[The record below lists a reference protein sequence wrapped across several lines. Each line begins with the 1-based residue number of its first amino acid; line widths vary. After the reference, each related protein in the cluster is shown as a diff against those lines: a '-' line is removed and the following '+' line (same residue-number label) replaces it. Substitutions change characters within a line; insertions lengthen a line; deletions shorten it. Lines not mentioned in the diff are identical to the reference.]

1 MELELKDESCGFR
14 VSVQVGTDL
23 MKQKEP
29 NSAKKKRVDRTHLRD
44 QSRTTLEAS
53 C

>member
-23 MKQKEP
+23 KKQKE
-29 NSAKKKRVDRTHLRD
+29 SVLR
-44 QSRTTLEAS
+44 RE
-53 C
+53 

>member
-14 VSVQVGTDL
+14 VSVEVGTAL
-23 MKQKEP
+23 MRHKES
-29 NSAKKKRVDRTHLRD
+29 NSAKKRSGQSPPED